1 MTMNYDYNLVE
12 SISKRLD
19 LRDPN
24 RRALHK
30 VAEHLANGDGQ
41 ELICDLATGVGKT
54 YLAAGVMEYL
64 AESGVRSLLMIVPL
78 DVIYEKTIANFT
90 RGTAKYIPGAEWD
103 PVVVTAE
110 NFKQHA
116 DAMRD
121 PNQLKLY
128 IFKVQTLLE
137 PSKDMRKKVHSPN
150 EITGGPLYAHLQ
162 SLDDLVVIADEHHVY
177 SGDADEYRRT
187 IADLRAVAVIG
198 LTATPDAADV
208 AAGKVIFRYTL
219 AEAIA
224 DGLVKIPV
232 IVYRGDGQADTRS
245 RLADAAHLRDV
256 KESAWRAY
264 ARSEAKTELAPV
276 LFVVCEKVA
285 EAKQIAELLREFL
298 PGEGQIL
305 EVTGN
310 SSEKALREL
319 KAVEDPSSP
328 VRAVVS
334 VDKLKE
340 GWDVRNIG
348 VIVSFRPL
356 LSGTL
361 TEQVLGRGLRL
372 PFGGRTGKEAVDTV
386 DIVAHDSYRTLL
398 ANKRALLEQ
407 VLAERANAA
416 RDMSP
421 TPIVTISKDGGTVI
435 TPPAAPAEQGSL
447 SVLWEKDDGSSEAPS
462 LVLVFKDYDEA
473 VSTSQH
479 SAQATTKLVELVPG
493 AKRIRFPRLEKEAIP
508 QKFSL
513 TLVTEQQAKDLGS
526 KYLND
531 PSVYMTRV
539 ALEAERGLD
548 GQVIVTEKTLAEERA
563 FVETVPT
570 SVVQSQLESK
580 VMGLPM
586 VAATLNELQ
595 AAQQVVGWFL
605 EGAGA
610 STGEHAEWSLKR
622 TALATRAL
630 ATIIVNAYD
639 ARVQTPTWKFNVVD
653 VPPLRIPPVTM
664 PEPVLSKWDDFVKGQ
679 SYGGWER
686 NVEPIASFDAGTTE
700 FRLSRILDGASSHVQ
715 QWVRVYT
722 NGPAWIEWSG
732 GRYFVDF
739 IVLDKSG
746 VYWLIEGK
754 ADDDA
759 NDPDVLAK
767 KAAAE
772 AWVDQVNEAGVYG
785 TWHYLFATES
795 HIKSANSRWL
805 DLIQGAK

>member
-1 MTMNYDYNLVE
+1 MIKYDPNLVE
-12 SISKRLD
+12 SMSKRLD

-24 RRALHK
+24 RRALHA
-30 VAEHLANGDGQ
+30 VAEHLVDDDGQ

-54 YLAAGVMEYL
+54 YLAAGILEYL
-64 AESGVRSLLMIVPL
+64 AESGVRNVLMIVPL

-90 RGTAKYIPGAEWD
+90 RGTNKYIPGAGWD

-137 PSKDMRKKVHSPN
+137 PTKDMRKKVHSPN

-162 SLDDLVVIADEHHVY
+162 SLGDLVVIADEHHVY

-187 IADLRAVAVIG
+187 IAELGARAVIG

-208 AAGKVIFRYTL
+208 AAGKIIFRYTL

-245 RLADAAHLRDV
+245 RLADAAHLRDM

-264 ARSEAKTELAPV
+264 ARSESKTELAPV

-285 EAKQIAELLREFL
+285 QARQIAEALAEFL
-298 PGEGQIL
+298 PGDGKIL

-372 PFGGRTGKEAVDTV
+372 PFGKRTNKEAVDTV
-386 DIVAHDSYRTLL
+386 DIVAHDSYRVLL

-407 VLAERANAA
+407 VLADRAGSA
-416 RDMSP
+416 RDMTP
-421 TPIVTISKDGGTVI
+421 TPTVTISENGDTIV
-435 TPPAAPAEQGSL
+435 TPAPQTPEQGSL
-447 SVLWEKDDGSSEAPS
+447 SILWDKDHETSEDPS
-462 LVLVFKDYDEA
+462 LLLVFKEYDEA
-473 VSTSQH
+473 VAAIEQ
-479 SAQATTKLVELVPG
+479 SAQATTKIVELTPG
-493 AKRIRFPRLEKEAIP
+493 ASRIKFPRLEKEAIP

-513 TLVTEQQAKDLGS
+513 TLVTEQQARDLGR
-526 KYLND
+526 KYLSD
-531 PSVYMTRV
+531 PSIYMTRV

-548 GQVIVTEKTLAEERA
+548 GEVIVTEKTLAEERA
-563 FVETVPT
+563 YVETVPAS
-570 SVVQSQLESK
+570 SVQMQLESK
-580 VMGLPM
+580 IMGLPM
-586 VAATLNELQ
+586 VEATLDEHL

-605 EGAGA
+605 EGAGVT
-610 STGEHAEWSLKR
+610 TGEHAEWSVKR
-622 TALATRAL
+622 TGLATRAL
-630 ATIIVNAYD
+630 AVVIVNAYD
-639 ARVQTPTWKFNVVD
+639 VRVLTPTWKFNVID
-653 VPPLRIPPVTM
+653 VPPLRIPPMTM
-664 PEPVLSKWDDFVKGQ
+664 PEPVFSKWDDFVKGQ
-679 SYGGWER
+679 WYSGWER
-686 NVEPIASFDAGTTE
+686 NIEPIASFDASTTE
-700 FRLSRILDGASSHVQ
+700 FRLSRLIEGASSHVEW
-715 QWVRVYT
+715 WVRLYT
-722 NGPAWIEWSG
+722 NGPGWIEWSG
-732 GRYFVDF
+732 GRYFADF
-739 IVLDKSG
+739 IVLDKRG
-746 VYWLIEGK
+746 ECWLVEGK

-759 NDPDVLAK
+759 NDADVLAK
-767 KAAAE
+767 KAAAD
-772 AWVDQVNEAGVYG
+772 AWVDEVNEVGVYG
-785 TWHYLFATES
+785 TWHYLFATETQ
-795 HIKSANSRWL
+795 IKNANNRWL
-805 DLIQGAK
+805 DLIKGAK

>member
-1 MTMNYDYNLVE
+1 MTGIAYTPNLVE

-30 VAEHLANGDGQ
+30 VAEHLVDDGQ

-54 YLAAGVMEYL
+54 YLAAGILEYL
-64 AESGVRSLLMIVPL
+64 AESGVRNVLMIVPL

-90 RGTAKYIPGAEWD
+90 RGTNKYIQGADWD
-103 PVVVTAE
+103 PVVITAE

-116 DAMRD
+116 NAMRD

-137 PSKDMRKKVHSPN
+137 PTKDMRKKLHSPN

-162 SLDDLVVIADEHHVY
+162 SLEDLVVIADEHHVY

-187 IADLRAVAVIG
+187 ITELGAQAVIG

-256 KESAWRAY
+256 KESAWRAF
-264 ARSEAKTELAPV
+264 ARSEGHTELAPV
-276 LFVVCEKVA
+276 LFVVCEKIA
-285 EAKQIAELLREFL
+285 QARQIAEVLAEFL
-298 PGEGQIL
+298 PGEGKIL

-319 KAVEDPSSP
+319 KAVEDPNSP

-372 PFGGRTGKEAVDTV
+372 PFGKRTNKEAVDTV

-407 VLAERANAA
+407 VLAERADAA
-416 RDMSP
+416 RDMTP
-421 TPIVTISKDGGTVI
+421 TPQVTISEDGKTVVR
-435 TPPAAPAEQGSL
+435 PAPTTGEQGSL
-447 SVLWEKDDGSSEAPS
+447 SILWDKDGEQGTDPS
-462 LVLVFKDYDEA
+462 LLLVFKEYDEA
-473 VSTSQH
+473 VSSTEH
-479 SAQATTKLVELVPG
+479 SAQATTKSIDLTSG
-493 AKRIRFPRLEKEAIP
+493 ATRIKFPRLEKEAIP

-513 TLVTEQQAKDLGS
+513 TLVTQQQAKDLGR
-526 KYLND
+526 KYLSD

-548 GQVIVTEKTLAEERA
+548 GEVIVTEKTLAEERA
-563 FVETVPT
+563 FVETMPAST
-570 SVVQSQLESK
+570 VQMQLEAK

-586 VAATLNELQ
+586 VESTLDEHQ
-595 AAQQVVGWFL
+595 ACQQVVGWFL
-605 EGAGA
+605 DGAGVTA
-610 STGEHAEWSLKR
+610 DENAEWSVKR
-622 TALATRAL
+622 TSLATRAL
-630 ATIIVNAYD
+630 ASVIVNAYD
-639 ARVQTPTWKFNVVD
+639 ARVLTPTWKFNVID
-653 VPPLRIPPVTM
+653 VPPQRVPPMTM

-679 SYGGWER
+679 WYDGWER
-686 NVEPIASFDAGTTE
+686 NVEPIASFDAGSTE
-700 FRLSRILDGASSHVQ
+700 FRLSRLIDGASSYVEW
-715 QWVRVYT
+715 WVRLYT

-732 GRYFVDF
+732 GRYFADF
-739 IVLDKSG
+739 VVLDKNG
-746 VYWLIEGK
+746 EYWLVEGK
-754 ADDDA
+754 ADGDA
-759 NDPDVLAK
+759 HDAEVLAK

-772 AWVDQVNEAGVYG
+772 AWVEQVNEAGVYG

-795 HIKSANSRWL
+795 DIKKANNRWL
-805 DLIQGAK
+805 DLVRGAK